1 MSSPAVMMNTMMNP
15 TRSAPLQFNNVDAE
29 LYGFD
34 MDWHWQFAS
43 NWSLSGLVNY
53 VRGERRDIDDNL
65 YRIAPPNT
73 SVRLSYSAANWEAS
87 VESVLY
93 ASQDDVSDTNREKK
107 SAGYGLINLAGN
119 WQVLPSVQLA
129 AGVENVFDK
138 NYQDHLGGYN
148 RVMNSDVEQ
157 GERLPGYGRNLFAR
171 VLYTF

>member
-1 MSSPAVMMNTMMNP
+1 M
-15 TRSAPLQFNNVDAE
+15 
-29 LYGFD
+29 
-34 MDWHWQFAS
+34 
-43 NWSLSGLVNY
+43 
-53 VRGERRDIDDNL
+53 RGELRDIDDNL

-73 SVRLSYSAANWEAS
+73 SVRLSYSAANWGAS

-93 ASQDDVSDTNREKK
+93 ASQDEVSDTNREKK

-157 GERLPGYGRNLFAR
+157 GDRLPGYGRNLFAR
-171 VLYTF
+171 VLYRF